1 MILLL
6 FHVFRNFIFYVLT
19 KFTKTITVKNT
30 YVSDTCKDLIPNYI
44 LIDSNNN
51 LYEIVNMPW
60 LLDYNKEHD
69 FGKLVPGNKVVIT
82 GYSYYLPLISHPY
95 VYNVE
100 LLDK

>member
-6 FHVFRNFIFYVLT
+6 LHVFRNFIFYVLT
-19 KFTKTITVKNT
+19 KFTKTITVKKS
-30 YVSDTCKDLIPNYI
+30 YVSDTDKDLIPNYI

-51 LYEIVNMPW
+51 LYEIINMPW
-60 LLDYNKEHD
+60 LFDYNKEHD
-69 FGKLVPGNKVVIT
+69 FGKLVSRTSVVIT

-100 LLDK
+100 